1 MRSFDGKVKKFD
13 EIVAT
18 LRLGFNITSSPKDN
32 KKASTLDAIKLFS
45 HKFILYKIL
54 IRAARCLGT

>member
-1 MRSFDGKVKKFD
+1 MRSFDGRVKKFY

-18 LRLGFNITSSPKDN
+18 FRLGFSIISSSKDN
-32 KKASTLDAIKLFS
+32 KKASTLDAIKLFP

-54 IRAARCLGT
+54 IRAARCLAT